1 MPLSDILA
9 ARRIS
14 VLEYIARTM
23 FLPTWRSA
31 GRLIYLSVVLL
42 VASGN
47 DVLVDRPRTR
57 WIDQVRQDSNTSPVE
72 LWRRAIQC
80 DHGAGATQRPS
91 PATRSWRWWW
101 WWGDYSCRLLLAL
114 SVATRK
120 MDTAYQCC
128 PEMKAIKS
136 FVDVTVRTFVLYFT
150 LL

>member
-47 DVLVDRPRTR
+47 DVLVDPALVGSIKYGGTRTPH
-57 WIDQVRQDSNTSPVE
+57 QCME
-72 LWRRAIQC
+72 LWRHVVRRG
-80 DHGAGATQRPS
+80 HGTGATQRPS